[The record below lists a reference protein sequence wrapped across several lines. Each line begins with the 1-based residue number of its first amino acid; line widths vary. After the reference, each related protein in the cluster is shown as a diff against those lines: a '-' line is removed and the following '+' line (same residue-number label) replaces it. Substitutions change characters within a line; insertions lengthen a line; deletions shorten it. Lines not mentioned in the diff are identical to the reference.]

1 MTEKTA
7 LMINT
12 KNLTKLTI
20 AMGNFFIKPNEIQ
33 SIPLK
38 YYDILKK
45 NYGDKIESVIIN
57 QAELKRMEAE
67 AIENIALKEKI
78 AKLEAEK
85 SNVIAKEEPVIV
97 KKEKSQERLDMEAE
111 AKVLGIKTA
120 HLMGDETLAN
130 KILEIKTA
138 PEQTA

>member
-1 MTEKTA
+1 MATK
-7 LMINT
+7 IKNNT
-12 KNLTKLTI
+12 SWILNLDNKK
-20 AMGNFFIKPNEIQ
+20 IKPSEITEISKDDLLLLQ
-33 SIPLK
+33 TI
-38 YYDILKK
+38 
-45 NYGDKIESVIIN
+45 YGDKIEILDNKIN
-57 QAELKRMEAE
+57 IDLKNVEN
-67 AIENIALKEKI
+67 ENITLKEKI

-120 HLMGDETLAN
+120 HLMGDETLSN

>member
-1 MTEKTA
+1 MTEKTT

-20 AMGNFFIKPNEIQ
+20 AMGNVFIKPNEIQ
-33 SIPLK
+33 SIPLE

-78 AKLEAEK
+78 AKLEAD
-85 SNVIAKEEPVIV
+85 NVIAKDEPVIV

-111 AKVLGIKTA
+111 AKVLGIQTA
-120 HLMGDETLAN
+120 HLMKDETLAN